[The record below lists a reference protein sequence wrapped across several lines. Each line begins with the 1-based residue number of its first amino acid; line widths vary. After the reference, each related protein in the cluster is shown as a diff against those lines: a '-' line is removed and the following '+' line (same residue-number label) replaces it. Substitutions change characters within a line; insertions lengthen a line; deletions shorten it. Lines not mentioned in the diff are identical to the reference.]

1 MKYGWVQDVGQGLNL
16 YKSMVILKH
25 GHFYGERPEACNG
38 GIIGYIQLNMI
49 WVCLKMQDVWIYKE
63 HEY

>member
-16 YKSMVILKH
+16 YESMVILKH

-38 GIIGYIQLNMI
+38 GII
-49 WVCLKMQDVWIYKE
+49 
-63 HEY
+63 